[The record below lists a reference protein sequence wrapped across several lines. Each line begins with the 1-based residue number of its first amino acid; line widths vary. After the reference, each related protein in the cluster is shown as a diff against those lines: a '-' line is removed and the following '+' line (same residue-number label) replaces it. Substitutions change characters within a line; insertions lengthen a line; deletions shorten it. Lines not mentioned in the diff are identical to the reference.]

1 MPIVSA
7 LMMGTG
13 MGVCVLGT
21 SLIGLARSNRN
32 NDVNNGNRKSSHVT
46 DFLQVDMVDRKIVKK
61 SADFGT

>member
-7 LMMGTG
+7 LLMGTG

-32 NDVNNGNRKSSHVT
+32 NEENHGIRKSSHVT
-46 DFLQVDMVDRKIVKK
+46 EILQVDMVDRKIVKK